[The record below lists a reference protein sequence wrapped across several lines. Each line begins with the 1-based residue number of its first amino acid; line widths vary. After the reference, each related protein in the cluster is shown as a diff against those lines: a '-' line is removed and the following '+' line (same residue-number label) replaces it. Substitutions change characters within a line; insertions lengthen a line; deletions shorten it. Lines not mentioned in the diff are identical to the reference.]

1 MDFAGASR
9 SLHAVCRLLGGAA
22 LVALLALAFATGSA
36 HAQAQAPD
44 APDTTF
50 DDPGDWGYDDAPPW
64 PGDSGGAQPQWPGNG
79 GGTQP
84 QQPGPYP
91 NPHAPYNPTPYP
103 SPAPVPGD
111 PMWNPPVEEQ
121 LPAVTTSYVA
131 GTVARIRTDG
141 RAAIPRGAPKAVRS
155 LIGQYNRIVGKRYKW
170 GGGHAKLVDTGY
182 DCSGA
187 VGYGLIKGG
196 LLSTTMV
203 SGSLARWGAAGP
215 GSWVTVYANKTH
227 VYAEVA
233 GLRLDTSPFGDRSG
247 LNGVRWRPVVGQRR
261 SFKVRH
267 PVGL

>member
-1 MDFAGASR
+1 MDYAGASR
-9 SLHAVCRLLGGAA
+9 SLHAVCRLLGAA
-22 LVALLALAFATGSA
+22 SLVALLAVTFATGAA
-36 HAQAQAPD
+36 HAQVQAPAGPD
-44 APDTTF
+44 ATF

-64 PGDSGGAQPQWPGNG
+64 PGDSGG
-79 GGTQP
+79 TQP
-84 QQPGPYP
+84 QQPGPRP
-91 NPHAPYNPTPYP
+91 NPYPTPYP
-103 SPAPVPGD
+103 SPAPAPAD
-111 PMWNPPVEEQ
+111 PTRIPPVEEE

-131 GTVARIRTDG
+131 GAVARIRTDG

-203 SGSLARWGAAGP
+203 SGSLARWGAVGA

-227 VYAEVA
+227 VYTEVA
-233 GLRLDTSPFGDRSG
+233 GLRLDTSPFGDRSA
-247 LNGVRWRPVVGQRR
+247 LHGVRWRPLVGQRR
-261 SFKVRH
+261 GFKVRH